1 MANIILAAHLI
12 FALVIIGLVLMQQ
25 GKGSNMGASFG
36 SGASNTVFGS
46 RGNVSFLGRLTSIL
60 VALFFVTSLLLA
72 WVARQEHQGED
83 TNIDQFIQG
92 IEEKVQQ
99 DSLPVLEE
107 QSPTDTADQTIDN
120 TQ

>member
-1 MANIILAAHLI
+1 MANIILVAHLI
-12 FALVIIGLVLMQQ
+12 FALVIVVLVLMQQ

-46 RGNVSFLGRLTSIL
+46 SGNVSFLGRVTSML
-60 VALFFVTSLLLA
+60 VALFFITSLLLA
-72 WVARQEHQGED
+72 WIAKQEYQGED

-107 QSPTDTADQTIDN
+107 QSPTDTATDQTDN